1 MKTTKTALTSS
12 IVKKHKIGVLSD
24 TSPHVGLRLV
34 ANKNGTKSWL
44 YRYRTPRPEYRLKQ
58 MKLGDY
64 PAMSLAEARAEHIKQ
79 RAIRNKE
86 GDPVKLA
93 LDLER
98 KAQEVKLKESM
109 ASYKVSHLIQHYLDE
124 HIASHRRE
132 KGRLECARMLQAD
145 VVDHIGDMK
154 VVEVKRRHVHELVQR
169 VAARAPR
176 IATMVKVELNG
187 AFELAISAGRVSE
200 DFVNPTFGV
209 KTPKHKA
216 RTRVF
221 SDKEITRFLG
231 WLPDSRITPSCKNM
245 LMIMLLS
252 GCRGGEVVSMRWKDV
267 DLKQREWYLPK
278 TKNGLSHRVY
288 LSDQLI
294 ELIEAIPTN
303 DSEYLFP
310 SPLPKKHIRQHAIVW
325 QLSNHRDGCGL
336 DHWTSHDLRRTMGT
350 GIARLGCSRVVQDR
364 ILNHVDGSVSGIY
377 DRYSYDQE
385 AAQWWQKWA
394 DHLDSL
400 L

>member
-1 MKTTKTALTSS
+1 MKTTKTALTSA
-12 IVKKHKIGVLSD
+12 IVKKHRIGVLSD

-34 ANKNGTKSWL
+34 ANKNGTKTWL
-44 YRYRTPRPEYRLKQ
+44 YRFRTPRPEYRLKQ

-64 PAMSLAEARAEHIKQ
+64 PAMSLAEARIEHIKQ

-93 LDLER
+93 
-98 KAQEVKLKESM
+98 QEVKRQAQEIRLIESM
-109 ASYKVSHLIQHYLDE
+109 ASYKVNHLIQHYLDE
-124 HIASHRRE
+124 HIASRRVE
-132 KGRLECARMLQAD
+132 KGRLETARMLNAD
-145 VVDHIGDMK
+145 VVDYIGDMK
-154 VVEVKRRHVHELVQR
+154 VIDVKRRHVHELVQR
-169 VAARAPR
+169 IAARAPR

-221 SDKEITRFLG
+221 SDKEISLFLR
-231 WLPDSRITPSCKNM
+231 WLPDSRVTPRCKEM

-252 GCRGGEVVSMRWKDV
+252 GCRGGEVVSMRWRDV
-267 DLKQREWYLPK
+267 DVKQREWYLPK

-288 LSDQLI
+288 LSDQLVK
-294 ELIEAIPTN
+294 LIKSIPSN
-303 DSEYLFP
+303 GSEYLFP
-310 SPLPKKHIRQHAIVW
+310 SLLPNRHLRQHAIVW
-325 QLSNHRDGCGL
+325 QISNYGSSSGL
-336 DHWTSHDLRRTMGT
+336 DHWTGHDLRRTMGT

-394 DHLDSL
+394 DHLDILS
-400 L
+400 